1 MPPRT
6 PKNQLPSELPPTVM
20 EAFRERFSG
29 RELQALGAIFLLRT
43 TARQVDNIVTEWLA
57 GSAGSAARF
66 QVLSL
71 LWASGSTGLP
81 HKKIVA
87 ALGVTRATVSGLM
100 AALERDGLVK
110 SVADRDDRR
119 SVIASL
125 TARGQTT
132 MDNALEVN
140 AARLRAAFAPL
151 STDELARFTSL
162 LQRIRQ
168 SFEASGGEHGAGT
181 APDSTRPPL
190 RRGLRSRRSRSP
202 RAG

>member
-6 PKNQLPSELPPTVM
+6 PNQLPSELPPTVM
-20 EAFRERFSG
+20 EAFRKRLSG
-29 RELQALGAIFLLRT
+29 RELQAIRTIFALRT
-43 TARQVDNIVTEWLA
+43 TARQVDNTVTEWLA
-57 GSAGSAARF
+57 GSAGSPARF
-66 QVLSL
+66 QILSL
-71 LWASGSTGLP
+71 LWASGSAGIP

-100 AALERDGLVK
+100 ATLERDGLVK

-119 SVIASL
+119 NLIASL
-125 TARGQTT
+125 TSRGQTI
-132 MDNALEVN
+132 MDRALEAN

-168 SFEASGGEHGAGT
+168 SFEASQGKH
-181 APDSTRPPL
+181 DNR
-190 RRGLRSRRSRSP
+190 
-202 RAG
+202 